1 MNAVFSD
8 LNKGE
13 GVTSG
18 LRKVDKSEMTHKNPS
33 LRGTAPVPAVDEAS
47 KAGRPSVAKKPAAL
61 QKKPPRCDL
70 DGNKWTVENYEGSR
84 DIVIENTEISHIINI
99 FSCKNS
105 VIQIKGKVNAISMV
119 SCSKTSILLGS
130 TVSALSVTS
139 SPSFTIQILG
149 VVPTILVDST
159 DSGQI
164 YLSKESLGAEI
175 ITSKTSALNISL
187 PIQGGEEG
195 EFVERAVPEQMKT
208 TVVDGK
214 LKTEIVEH
222 AG

>member
-1 MNAVFSD
+1 M
-8 LNKGE
+8 
-13 GVTSG
+13 
-18 LRKVDKSEMTHKNPS
+18 
-33 LRGTAPVPAVDEAS
+33 
-47 KAGRPSVAKKPAAL
+47 
-61 QKKPPRCDL
+61 
-70 DGNKWTVENYEGSR
+70 
-84 DIVIENTEISHIINI
+84 
-99 FSCKNS
+99 
-105 VIQIKGKVNAISMV
+105 
-119 SCSKTSILLGS
+119 SCSKTSILLDS

-139 SPSFTIQILG
+139 SPSF
-149 VVPTILVDST
+149 LVDST
-159 DSGQI
+159 DSGQV